1 MMADVIVDTMHN
13 PLDVVTEKVYEDA
26 DTQQTA
32 KENMTEKPGATTV
45 EGADAEST
53 TMGKE
58 VQPDV
63 AALEEDDASPGVRVE
78 SADHAK
84 DGVEHDADGAHETS
98 KGQPD
103 AEAAESEESTSK
115 ENMLEAVTEKVGVPA
130 QSTETEDTERLD
142 TKVDGEANASPGV
155 HVEDKEH
162 AKDDV
167 DHAQDSAHDNSK
179 GQSSEVPD
187 PEDSLPK
194 GNMFEAL
201 SGKGAT
207 AAGTDPEDASTKEEQ
222 HLGTTMNGKDDTT
235 PETHVEATEHTKD
248 VIELAEDGALREEQQ
263 VLQGQDKSDPT
274 TKEPSL
280 DDSNPYGL
288 DTSPE
293 GVEEGVPI
301 GEVSISL
308 RSTLSSFVPLVKLS
322 QACDF
327 D

>member
-53 TMGKE
+53 TMGKD

-78 SADHAK
+78 SAEHAK

-103 AEAAESEESTSK
+103 AEAAESEEGTSK

-130 QSTETEDTERLD
+130 QSTETEDAERLD
-142 TKVDGEANASPGV
+142 TKVDGEVNASPGV
-155 HVEDKEH
+155 HVEDTEH
-162 AKDDV
+162 AKDVV
-167 DHAQDSAHDNSK
+167 DHAQDSVHENSK
-179 GQSSEVPD
+179 GQSPEVLD

-201 SGKGAT
+201 TGKGAT
-207 AAGTDPEDASTKEEQ
+207 AEGTDPEDASTKEEQ